1 MILILA
7 LIVSVLAVA
16 GAFWLQWQIRDWRLS
31 VLALLLLVL
40 ASQQAFAIFSGAK
53 ASVPSLPDPNAWL
66 TGWTDLVVSGMA
78 GLLILYL
85 TSMLRER
92 EQNVETLRSQQQLL
106 REVLRHVPHSVFW
119 KDRELRF
126 LGCNENLARQLGL
139 SHPDDIIGKTDYDL
153 TNTPEQAALYRRMD
167 QEIVNNRQ
175 PLLNFEETVTLADG
189 SIHNVL
195 TNKVPLLDDSGE
207 VMGVLG
213 LFYDITE
220 RKRAESALR
229 ASESLYHS
237 LVENLPLC
245 IFRKDVEGHLTFV
258 NQRFCQLQ
266 EKTATEL
273 VGQTTSGIY
282 PPEIAGKYMA
292 DDRWV
297 IETGKTLETIEN
309 HPIPSGEMLK
319 VQIIKT
325 PLRDADSHIL
335 GIQGIFWDITDRIQ
349 AEQALRESEEK
360 YRNLV
365 ERAHDGICILQNTEI
380 KYLNTQ
386 LASMCGYHP
395 DDVLDTE
402 FAVYVHAD
410 EVEFITDQY
419 ERHMSGAEPTQ
430 HYESALMHRDGHRIE
445 VEVNAGLIR
454 YDGQRASLVFVR
466 DITARKEAERAL
478 RERDETLAHVSRLTT
493 MGEMVAG
500 IAHEINQPLYAIGN
514 YATACA
520 RVLDSNGVEK
530 ADKLGEWTKQIAQQ
544 ASRAGSILRRLA
556 DFSRKSSSRLT
567 VVDLNQLVTESAEL
581 VNVDA
586 KRYQIQTTYD
596 LEANL
601 PLVKVDAVQIQQVI
615 VNLLRNAYE
624 GTAFIDSRPN
634 VVTVRS
640 RRLDDS
646 LEITI
651 EDNGPGLPAGEEDR
665 LFEAFFTTKS
675 HGLGMGLAISRTIV
689 ESHGGRIVALNRKR
703 DGTSVSFTLPMEP
716 ITLPTKKN
724 DH

>member
-1 MILILA
+1 
-7 LIVSVLAVA
+7 
-16 GAFWLQWQIRDWRLS
+16 
-31 VLALLLLVL
+31 
-40 ASQQAFAIFSGAK
+40 
-53 ASVPSLPDPNAWL
+53 
-66 TGWTDLVVSGMA
+66 MA

-106 REVLRHVPHSVFW
+106 SEVLRHVPHSVFW

-153 TNTPEQAALYRRMD
+153 TNTPEQAALYRKMD
-167 QEIVNNRQ
+167 QEIIDNRK
-175 PLLNFEETVTLADG
+175 PLLNFEETVTLVDG
-189 SIHNVL
+189 SVQNVL
-195 TNKVPLLDDSGE
+195 TNKVPLFDDRGE
-207 VMGVLG
+207 VIGVLG
-213 LFYDITE
+213 LFYDITA

-245 IFRKDVEGHLTFV
+245 IFRKDAVGRLTFV

-266 EKTATEL
+266 QKTAGEL
-273 VGQTTSGIY
+273 VGQTTNHLY
-282 PPEIAGKYMA
+282 PPEIAEKYMA

-297 IETGKTLETIEN
+297 METGKTLETIEN
-309 HPIPSGEMLK
+309 HPIPSEGMLK

-325 PLRDADSHIL
+325 PLRDADAHIQ

-365 ERAHDGICILQNTEI
+365 ERAHDGICILQNTTI
-380 KYLNTQ
+380 MYLNTQ
-386 LASMCGYHP
+386 LASICGYQP
-395 DDVLDTE
+395 DDVLHTKY
-402 FAVYVHAD
+402 AAYVHPD

-419 ERHMSGAEPTQ
+419 EKHMSGDEPTQ
-430 HYESALMHRDGHRIE
+430 HYESALIHRDGHRIE
-445 VEVNAGLIR
+445 IEVNAGLIT
-454 YDGQRASLVFVR
+454 YGGQRASLVFVR
-466 DITARKEAERAL
+466 DITARREAEKAL

-520 RVLDSNGVEK
+520 RVLETNGAEH

-544 ASRAGSILRRLA
+544 ASRAGGILRRLA

-567 VVDLNQLVTESAEL
+567 AVDLNELVTESVEL
-581 VNVDA
+581 VAMDA
-586 KRYQIQTTYD
+586 KRYQIQTTFD
-596 LEANL
+596 LEAGL
-601 PLVKVDAVQIQQVI
+601 PPIQVDAIQIQQVI

-624 GTAFIDSRPN
+624 GTALIGLTAALGHRPQ
-634 VVTVRS
+634 
-640 RRLDDS
+640 
-646 LEITI
+646 
-651 EDNGPGLPAGEEDR
+651 PPA
-665 LFEAFFTTKS
+665 
-675 HGLGMGLAISRTIV
+675 
-689 ESHGGRIVALNRKR
+689 
-703 DGTSVSFTLPMEP
+703 
-716 ITLPTKKN
+716 
-724 DH
+724 